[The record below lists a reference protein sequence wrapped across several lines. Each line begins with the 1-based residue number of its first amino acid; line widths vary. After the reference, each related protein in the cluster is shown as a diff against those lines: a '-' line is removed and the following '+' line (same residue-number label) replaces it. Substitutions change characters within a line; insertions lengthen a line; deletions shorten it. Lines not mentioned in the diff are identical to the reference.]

1 MGEESNSVRG
11 MKGIFICLKAK
22 KNIYKFKRIRSLSS
36 TIINV
41 VGETVPHSSKNLSL
55 LIDRTFSHL
64 MKLRCLSHLSGGLT
78 STCQGIPLSFD
89 VTGSTTTNP
98 EAP

>member
-1 MGEESNSVRG
+1 

-22 KNIYKFKRIRSLSS
+22 KIFFSYKFKRIRRLSS

-41 VGETVPHSSKNLSL
+41 VGETVPHSSKNLSI
-55 LIDRTFSHL
+55 LIDRTSSHL